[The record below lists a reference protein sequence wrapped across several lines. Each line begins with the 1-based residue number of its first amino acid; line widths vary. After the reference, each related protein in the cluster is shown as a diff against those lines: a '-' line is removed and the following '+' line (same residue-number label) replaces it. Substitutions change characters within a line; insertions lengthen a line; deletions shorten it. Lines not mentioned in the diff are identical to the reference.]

1 MAMRKINFQNLP
13 NNTTP
18 INNTNLNQLQD
29 NVEDYVDE
37 TNTTLQNNID
47 TVDSNLTSSINTN
60 ITKVLTALGLN
71 VDTYSSSSTY
81 AVGDMVIYNN
91 TIYEC
96 TTAITTV
103 EEWNSSKWA
112 IVPIIVNE

>member
-1 MAMRKINFQNLP
+1 MAMRKIDFKNLP
-13 NNTTP
+13 NTETP
-18 INNTNLNQLQD
+18 ISNTNLNQMQD
-29 NVEDYVDE
+29 NAEDYVDE
-37 TNTTLQNNID
+37 TKTSLQTNINTVNT
-47 TVDSNLTSSINTN
+47 NLTAD

-81 AVGDMVIYNN
+81 AVGDMVVYNN

-96 TTAITTV
+96 TTAISTA
-103 EEWNSSKWA
+103 EEWNSSKWT